1 MSRKNN
7 RKQIDIRPLPAGE
20 ECAQAAASIPA
31 DAPEDPFA
39 GVLAA
44 WDGHMERLAASHAR
58 HVAALGSLMD
68 AVLDEKQRLLNRT
81 GYALVAA
88 AVVLG
93 ALWFLVR
100 G

>member
-20 ECAQAAASIPA
+20 GRGQGYAAIPA

-39 GVLAA
+39 GILAA

-58 HVAALGSLMD
+58 HVAALSSIMD
-68 AVLDEKQRLLNRT
+68 AVLDEKQRLLNWM

-88 AVVLG
+88 AAALG
-93 ALWFLVR
+93 AFWFLVR
-100 G
+100 V

>member
-7 RKQIDIRPLPAGE
+7 RKQIDIRPLPVFE
-20 ECAQAAASIPA
+20 ESAQASAAVS
-31 DAPEDPFA
+31 EDPFA

-44 WDGHMERLAASHAR
+44 WDGHMERLTASHAR
-58 HVAALGSLMD
+58 HVAALTSLMD